1 MMCFRSKKTDDEV
14 AQETR
19 NKEIEQSIKHDM
31 KVEEKNVKILILG
44 TGDAGKTT
52 FTKQLTCLHGVL
64 SKETLESY
72 SFILK
77 DLALRGAQTLVSC
90 AEETQVLPA
99 ALSDKAKSI
108 MDAQVLTPQV
118 ATDIQSITKDPVLV
132 QLLEAKGESLQMQ
145 GGVSGVKY
153 YWQNADRYAS
163 DSFTPNNEDYFKA
176 RIKTTGIVESTFS
189 VSGTN
194 FTIVD
199 VGGQRSERKKW
210 LHCFG
215 SVDSI
220 IFLAAINEY
229 DMVLE
234 EDETENRLVES
245 IKLWRALTNAPFF
258 KGIPFILFLN
268 KSDLFQEKL
277 PKVPLQEIFAD
288 YPSFHNSPA
297 VAGMSD
303 FEKGWRFI
311 KEQYAK
317 YFAGSSFYAH
327 TTCAVDTASCQ
338 KVFKSVQEQ
347 MFKDAFDDKAI

>member
-1 MMCFRSKKTDDEV
+1 MCFKAKKTKEEV
-14 AQETR
+14 EQEAK
-19 NKEIEQSIKHDM
+19 NQEIEKLLKQDRAI
-31 KVEEKNVKILILG
+31 EEKNIKILILG
-44 TGDAGKTT
+44 TGDSGKTT
-52 FTKQLTCLHGVL
+52 FTKQLTCLHGTL

-77 DLALRGAQTLVSC
+77 DLALRGAQTLINC
-90 AEETQVLPA
+90 AEETGILPA
-99 ALSDKAKSI
+99 DLGEPARRI
-108 MDAQVLTPQV
+108 MDSQVLTPAV
-118 ATDIQSITKDPVLV
+118 AKDIIMVTVHEEMQK
-132 QLLEAKGESLQMQ
+132 LLEAKGEGLQMQ

-153 YWQNADRYAS
+153 YWKNAERYAE
-163 DSFTPNNEDYFKA
+163 DSFVPNNEDYFKA
-176 RIKTTGIVESTFS
+176 RIKTTGIVESTFT
-189 VSGTN
+189 VNNTN

-215 SVDSI
+215 SVDAI

-268 KSDLFQEKL
+268 KSDLFEQKL
-277 PKVPLQEIFAD
+277 PKVPLAEIFAD
-288 YPSFHNSPA
+288 YPTFHESSA
-297 VAGMSD
+297 VAGLSD
-303 FEKGWRFI
+303 YEKGWKFI

-317 YFAGSSFYAH
+317 YFAGTSFYAH
-327 TTCAVDTASCQ
+327 TTCAIDTESCR
-338 KVFKSVQEQ
+338 KVFKSVQDQ
-347 MFKDAFDDKAI
+347 MFREAFDDKAL